1 MKYLLAIMCGIVVLF
16 MGSCAVITV
25 QIMPW
30 TLLPAGIALLNL
42 LVLGALFGWNMQ
54 WKPAFFILGGIDLL
68 LAAGALATSGSMSGG
83 DAPFFMLAGAVLA
96 LKGILSLMYGWKR
109 EETE

>member
-1 MKYLLAIMCGIVVLF
+1 MKYLLGIMAGIVVLF
-16 MGSCAVITV
+16 MGGCAVLTV
-25 QIMPW
+25 QAMPLP
-30 TLLPAGIALLNL
+30 LLPAGIALLNL
-42 LVLGALFGWNMQ
+42 LVLGALFGWNMR

-68 LAAGALATSGSMSGG
+68 LAAGAYVAAASMAGG
-83 DAPFFMLAGAVLA
+83 DAQFFVLAGAVIA